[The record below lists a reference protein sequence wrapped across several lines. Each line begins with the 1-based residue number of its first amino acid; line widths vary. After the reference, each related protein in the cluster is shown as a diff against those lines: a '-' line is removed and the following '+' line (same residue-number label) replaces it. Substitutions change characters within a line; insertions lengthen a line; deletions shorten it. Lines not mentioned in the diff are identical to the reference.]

1 MHHVIHIEPLA
12 PPKPAEGAA
21 CNGCGVCCLVAPCP
35 VGMLVSRRRRGPCDA
50 LVWGAAERRYLCGM
64 LTEPEHHFGWVG
76 RLLRRAMRR
85 WIAAGRGCDSDLQ
98 VGFAQSASR
107 ERA

>member
-35 VGMLVSRRRRGPCDA
+35 VGMLVSWRRRGPCDA

-98 VGFAQSASR
+98 VGSAQSVSR